1 MVRPESGRLG
11 MRGVSRG
18 ALLFIAVV
26 AVVGNLALWGGHV
39 LWRGRALQSL
49 SPMLAQ
55 IDSLEATIA
64 EDATWISR
72 NERLT
77 QGYGRHRDYADR
89 LVLLAQRTRAH
100 DVLVETYNSRV
111 HILYRRFYLAP
122 APTPIP
128 PFRETL
134 GPAR

>member
-1 MVRPESGRLG
+1 MKGG
-11 MRGVSRG
+11 SRG
-18 ALLFIAVV
+18 TLLFIVVV
-26 AVVGNLALWGGHV
+26 AVGGDLALWGGHV
-39 LWRGRALQSL
+39 LWRDRALQRL
-49 SPMLAQ
+49 SPMLEQ
-55 IDSLEATIA
+55 IDSLEATIS
-64 EDATWISR
+64 EDDTWISR

-100 DVLVETYNSRV
+100 DVLVETYNTRV
-111 HILYRRFYLAP
+111 RGLYRRFYLAP
-122 APTPIP
+122 APAPTP